1 MLSSAPPTPSITV
14 VDSAVDPALVYPP
27 GARRPVQYRSDGKRD
42 HYKVWIYLAG
52 DRVPFVE
59 WVTYRL
65 HHTFGEPVHRVART
79 PANSNCAL
87 VIWTWG
93 VFEVHATIREK
104 SGQTMEQTHLLS
116 YDREF
121 KQPGIVFVRDES
133 SA

>member
-1 MLSSAPPTPSITV
+1 MQSSAPISNFTV
-14 VDSAVDPALVYPP
+14 LDSAVDPALVYPA
-27 GARRPVQYRSDGKRD
+27 GAKRPVHYRSDGKRD

-52 DRVPFVE
+52 GRVPFVE
-59 WVTYRL
+59 SVTYRL
-65 HHTFGEPVHRVART
+65 HPSFGEPVHRVART
-79 PANSNCAL
+79 PANPNCSL
-87 VIWTWG
+87 MIWTWG

-104 SGQTMEQTHLLS
+104 SGQVTEQTHLLS